1 MKPLKEAVR
10 EAQEN
15 LCSQYGLKIELQ
27 VIVRNLPE
35 SEMIKM
41 VNAIFNAIEKET
53 SITKAELISESRK
66 QRLCDVRY
74 IAMYLLRFKAMLK
87 LEQVAFYL
95 QRDHTT
101 MLHGINRYF
110 ELMQI
115 DLDFR
120 QTVERIVKHLPEID
134 NKQKEKNYRT
144 RFTKA
149 A

>member
-115 DLDFR
+115 DFDFR
-120 QTVERIVKHLPEID
+120 QTVERIVKHLPDID
-134 NKQKEKNYRT
+134 KQPKEKNSRM

>member
-35 SEMIKM
+35 NEMVKM
-41 VNAIFNAIEKET
+41 VNAIFAAIEKET
-53 SITKAELISESRK
+53 TVTKAELISESRK

-74 IAMYLLRFKAMLK
+74 IAMYLLRFRAMLK
-87 LEQVAFYL
+87 LEQAAFYL

-101 MLHGINRYF
+101 ILHGINRYF

-115 DLDFR
+115 DENFR
-120 QTVERIVKHLPEID
+120 QSVERVVKHLPVID

>member
-27 VIVRNLPE
+27 VIVRGLPE

-41 VNAIFNAIEKET
+41 VNSIFSAIEKET
-53 SITKAELISESRK
+53 TITKAELISESRK

-101 MLHGINRYF
+101 ILHGINRYF

-120 QTVERIVKHLPEID
+120 QTVERVVKHLPNID
-134 NKQKEKNYRT
+134 QQSKEKNSRM